1 MERKEAQNKE
11 NLDSA
16 FSILELLSNGRVQIE
31 GPGEDGRYSIQ
42 GPEGAEGLLE
52 ALEGLEALRVP
63 SERLGKDLRRFLKEH
78 DLTGGGLLLLAGLR
92 LFFIRQEGPD
102 AYGIL
107 MDRRFQE
114 TVPLPEVRLEHLIA
128 ALRHLDGQ
136 KGLFRAPVQ
145 RIYRAVDIPGILL
158 ESVRPRPLTPEEAR
172 ELPIEGKVFVLAG
185 GLSRED
191 RSRAKELITA
201 RGGRCATSLSGRTDY
216 LAAGTAEA
224 LRENTMMQ
232 VQALQAKGR
241 ELYLLDRRSLFSLL
255 GEAPQDDALSLES
268 EQTAAKEFPGLEKV
282 PAAREEEGPS
292 ISGNTEESAFKEEK
306 RAPAEVLTES
316 SKPAAPPEHPSES
329 KAIAAEGIEATLEQ
343 SWNDA
348 WMSRQEQEARALA
361 EAEAEVKRLQEAR
374 AAGERRLQGLGL
386 LKFSER
392 AAVRQELQ
400 RLNQS
405 LRTAEAELTRLKRS
419 AT

>member
-191 RSRAKELITA
+191 RSRAKELITV

-268 EQTAAKEFPGLEKV
+268 EQTAAKEFPGREKV

-292 ISGNTEESAFKEEK
+292 ISASKEEK

-316 SKPAAPPEHPSES
+316 SKPAASPEHPSES

>member
-31 GPGEDGRYSIQ
+31 GPGEDGRYSIR

-128 ALRHLDGQ
+128 ALRHLNGQ
-136 KGLFRAPVQ
+136 
-145 RIYRAVDIPGILL
+145 
-158 ESVRPRPLTPEEAR
+158 EAR
-172 ELPIEGKVFVLAG
+172 QPPIEGKVFVLAG

-191 RSRAKELITA
+191 RSRAKELITV

-268 EQTAAKEFPGLEKV
+268 EQTAAKESPGLEKV

-316 SKPAAPPEHPSES
+316 SKPAASPEHPSES

>member
-128 ALRHLDGQ
+128 TLRHLDGQ

-158 ESVRPRPLTPEEAR
+158 ESVRPRPLTPEE
-172 ELPIEGKVFVLAG
+172 
-185 GLSRED
+185 
-191 RSRAKELITA
+191 
-201 RGGRCATSLSGRTDY
+201 
-216 LAAGTAEA
+216 
-224 LRENTMMQ
+224 
-232 VQALQAKGR
+232 
-241 ELYLLDRRSLFSLL
+241 RRLFS
-255 GEAPQDDALSLES
+255 SF
-268 EQTAAKEFPGLEKV
+268 FPPV
-282 PAAREEEGPS
+282 
-292 ISGNTEESAFKEEK
+292 I
-306 RAPAEVLTES
+306 
-316 SKPAAPPEHPSES
+316 
-329 KAIAAEGIEATLEQ
+329 
-343 SWNDA
+343 
-348 WMSRQEQEARALA
+348 
-361 EAEAEVKRLQEAR
+361 
-374 AAGERRLQGLGL
+374 
-386 LKFSER
+386 
-392 AAVRQELQ
+392 
-400 RLNQS
+400 
-405 LRTAEAELTRLKRS
+405 
-419 AT
+419 